1 MPQLTK
7 QEILSFTKL
16 LQDPMIT
23 AACTENCGCNEACGC
38 KKEGCCEYKCKCD
51 SKAAGQSLLPDDLVK
66 DPKYK
71 DLIKKFDVN
80 QIKTIKDFQGLVERL
95 QAGLKNEGE

>member
-1 MPQLTK
+1 MSTLSD
-7 QEILSFTKL
+7 QEIISFTKL

-51 SKAAGQSLLPDDLVK
+51 GKSQSQVIPPDDLLLN
-66 DPKYK
+66 PKYK
-71 DLIKKFDVN
+71 DLIKTFDASK
-80 QIKTIKDFQGLVERL
+80 IKTIKDFQDIVSKL
-95 QAGLKNEGE
+95 QSDLSK